1 MFRKFFSKKEK
12 NKDELKEESTI
23 DEEIELDSDDS
34 NQDNENDSVETEG
47 IESQDEAI
55 EEDIPTEEETIT
67 DDPITE
73 DEVQISDCPEKEEN
87 NLNTSEDIPVSDEQ
101 TIEEDASQDNI
112 DDESFSD
119 EENTSLDSQDDE
131 SLPTEEDTDS
141 PENEEKLED
150 SNLDISEAQDEEKK
164 EKEGFFADFFKGLT
178 KTRDNIS
185 SKIDEI
191 LSGSKKID
199 EELFENL
206 EDILIMSDIGANST
220 IEIIENLRAR
230 VKEKKISEP
239 EHVKKEL
246 NSIIK
251 DYMNEDE
258 LDNSINIDNTPL
270 IILVVGVNGVGKT
283 TSIGKLAKKY
293 TDSGKSVLLCAA
305 DTFRAAA
312 IEQLGEWA
320 NRVGVDMISHSQNA
334 DPGAVVFDAIA
345 AAKSRKTD
353 ILIVDTAGRLHNKK
367 NLMDELNK
375 IYRIIEREYS
385 EAKLQTLMVLDATTG
400 QNAMNQAKNFAEA
413 SHINGVILT
422 KMDGTAKGGV
432 VVRLQRELKVPIKY
446 MGLGEGIGDLKEFNV
461 NDFVDSII

>member
-1 MFRKFFSKKEK
+1 MFRNFFRKKDK
-12 NKDELKEESTI
+12 KKDELKEESTI
-23 DEEIELDSDDS
+23 SEEVISDIVEPSEEEEFENPSVKVDEDNKENLENNDLSEEEIEDEKDNDLDEEIKSDEVVNDKKEILESDKKSDD
-34 NQDNENDSVETEG
+34 T
-47 IESQDEAI
+47 
-55 EEDIPTEEETIT
+55 
-67 DDPITE
+67 
-73 DEVQISDCPEKEEN
+73 
-87 NLNTSEDIPVSDEQ
+87 
-101 TIEEDASQDNI
+101 
-112 DDESFSD
+112 
-119 EENTSLDSQDDE
+119 
-131 SLPTEEDTDS
+131 
-141 PENEEKLED
+141 EEKLVK
-150 SNLDISEAQDEEKK
+150 EEK
-164 EKEGFFADFFKGLT
+164 KEGFFADFFKGLS

-185 SKIDEI
+185 NKIDEL

-220 IEIIENLRAR
+220 IDIIENLRTR
-230 VKEKKISEP
+230 VKENKISEP

-246 NSIIK
+246 NNIIK
-251 DYMNEDE
+251 DYMNEE
-258 LDNSINIDNTPL
+258 NLDNNIDISKTPL

-345 AAKSRKTD
+345 AAKSRNTD

-375 IYRIIEREYS
+375 IYRIIEREYN
-385 EAKLQTLMVLDATTG
+385 EANLQTLMVLDATTG
-400 QNAMNQAKNFAEA
+400 QNAMNQATNFAEA
-413 SHINGVILT
+413 AHINGVILT

-446 MGLGEGIGDLKEFNV
+446 IGLGEGIEDLREFNV

>member
-1 MFRKFFSKKEK
+1 MFRNFFRKKDK
-12 NKDELKEESTI
+12 KKDELKEESTI
-23 DEEIELDSDDS
+23 SEEVTSDTVEPSEEEEIENPSVKVDEDNKENLENNELSEEEIEDEKDNDLDEEIKSDEVVNDKKEILESDKKSDD
-34 NQDNENDSVETEG
+34 T
-47 IESQDEAI
+47 
-55 EEDIPTEEETIT
+55 
-67 DDPITE
+67 
-73 DEVQISDCPEKEEN
+73 
-87 NLNTSEDIPVSDEQ
+87 
-101 TIEEDASQDNI
+101 
-112 DDESFSD
+112 
-119 EENTSLDSQDDE
+119 
-131 SLPTEEDTDS
+131 
-141 PENEEKLED
+141 EEKLVK
-150 SNLDISEAQDEEKK
+150 EEK
-164 EKEGFFADFFKGLT
+164 KEGFFADFFKGLS

-185 SKIDEI
+185 NKIDEL

-220 IEIIENLRAR
+220 IDIIENLRTR
-230 VKEKKISEP
+230 VKENKISEP

-246 NSIIK
+246 NNIIK
-251 DYMNEDE
+251 DYMNEE
-258 LDNSINIDNTPL
+258 NLDNTIDISKTPL

-345 AAKSRKTD
+345 AAKSRNTD

-375 IYRIIEREYS
+375 IYRIIEREYN
-385 EAKLQTLMVLDATTG
+385 EANLQTLMVLDATTG
-400 QNAMNQAKNFAEA
+400 QNAMNQATNFAEA
-413 SHINGVILT
+413 AHINGVILT

-446 MGLGEGIGDLKEFNV
+446 IGLGEGIEDLREFNV

>member
-1 MFRKFFSKKEK
+1 MFRNFFRKKDK
-12 NKDELKEESTI
+12 KKDEVKEESTI
-23 DEEIELDSDDS
+23 NEEVISD
-34 NQDNENDSVETEG
+34 
-47 IESQDEAI
+47 
-55 EEDIPTEEETIT
+55 TEEVS
-67 DDPITE
+67 E
-73 DEVQISDCPEKEEN
+73 DEQVK
-87 NLNTSEDIPVSDEQ
+87 
-101 TIEEDASQDNI
+101 
-112 DDESFSD
+112 
-119 EENTSLDSQDDE
+119 DE
-131 SLPTEEDTDS
+131 SLEVNKGTQQEVVEDELTEEVIEDSKIDFNDKEEDTDLES
-141 PENEEKLED
+141 KVKIDEVSNTEKIDLESNKSEQKPIEE
-150 SNLDISEAQDEEKK
+150 
-164 EKEGFFADFFKGLT
+164 EKEGFFADFFKGLS

-185 SKIDEI
+185 NKIDEI
-191 LSGSKKID
+191 LSGSSKID

-220 IEIIENLRAR
+220 IDIIENLRVR
-230 VKEKKISEP
+230 VKENKISEP

-246 NSIIK
+246 NNIIK
-251 DYMNEDE
+251 DYMNEDK
-258 LDNSINIDNTPL
+258 LDNTININNTPL

-345 AAKSRKTD
+345 AAKSRNTD
-353 ILIVDTAGRLHNKK
+353 ILIIDTAGRLHNKK

-375 IYRIIEREYS
+375 IYRIIEREYG
-385 EAKLQTLMVLDATTG
+385 EANLQTLMVLDATTG
-400 QNAMNQAKNFAEA
+400 QNAMNQATSFSQAA
-413 SHINGVILT
+413 HINGVILT

-432 VVRLQRELKVPIKY
+432 VVRLERELKVPIKY
-446 MGLGEGIGDLKEFNV
+446 IGLGEGIEDLREFNV

>member
-1 MFRKFFSKKEK
+1 MFRNFFRKKDK
-12 NKDELKEESTI
+12 KKDEVKEESTI
-23 DEEIELDSDDS
+23 NEEVS
-34 NQDNENDSVETEG
+34 
-47 IESQDEAI
+47 
-55 EEDIPTEEETIT
+55 
-67 DDPITE
+67 E
-73 DEVQISDCPEKEEN
+73 DEQVK
-87 NLNTSEDIPVSDEQ
+87 
-101 TIEEDASQDNI
+101 
-112 DDESFSD
+112 
-119 EENTSLDSQDDE
+119 DE
-131 SLPTEEDTDS
+131 SLEVNKGTQQEVVEDELTEEVIEDSKIDFNDKEEDTDLES
-141 PENEEKLED
+141 KVKIDEVSNTEKIDLESNKSEQKPIEE
-150 SNLDISEAQDEEKK
+150 
-164 EKEGFFADFFKGLT
+164 EKEGFFADFFKGLS

-185 SKIDEI
+185 NKIDEI
-191 LSGSKKID
+191 LSGSSKID

-220 IEIIENLRAR
+220 IDIIENLRVR
-230 VKEKKISEP
+230 VKENKISEP

-246 NSIIK
+246 NNIIK
-251 DYMNEDE
+251 DYMNEDK
-258 LDNSINIDNTPL
+258 LDNTININNTPL

-345 AAKSRKTD
+345 AAKSRNTD
-353 ILIVDTAGRLHNKK
+353 ILIIDTAGRLHNKK

-375 IYRIIEREYS
+375 IYRIIEREYG
-385 EAKLQTLMVLDATTG
+385 EANLQTLMVLDATTG
-400 QNAMNQAKNFAEA
+400 QNAMNQATSFSQAA
-413 SHINGVILT
+413 HINGVILT

-432 VVRLQRELKVPIKY
+432 VVRLERELKVPIKY
-446 MGLGEGIGDLKEFNV
+446 IGLGEGIEDLREFNV

>member
-1 MFRKFFSKKEK
+1 MFRNFFRKKDK
-12 NKDELKEESTI
+12 KKDEVKEESTI
-23 DEEIELDSDDS
+23 NEEVISD
-34 NQDNENDSVETEG
+34 
-47 IESQDEAI
+47 
-55 EEDIPTEEETIT
+55 TEEVS
-67 DDPITE
+67 E
-73 DEVQISDCPEKEEN
+73 DEQVK
-87 NLNTSEDIPVSDEQ
+87 
-101 TIEEDASQDNI
+101 
-112 DDESFSD
+112 
-119 EENTSLDSQDDE
+119 DE
-131 SLPTEEDTDS
+131 SLEVNKGTQQEVVEDELTEEVIEDSKIDFNDNEEDTDLES
-141 PENEEKLED
+141 KVKIDEVSNTEKIDLESNKSEQKPIEE
-150 SNLDISEAQDEEKK
+150 
-164 EKEGFFADFFKGLT
+164 EKEGFFADFFKGLS

-185 SKIDEI
+185 NKIDEI
-191 LSGSKKID
+191 LSGSSKID

-220 IEIIENLRAR
+220 IDIIENLRVR
-230 VKEKKISEP
+230 VKENKISEP

-246 NSIIK
+246 NNIIK
-251 DYMNEDE
+251 DYMNEDK
-258 LDNSINIDNTPL
+258 LDNTININNTPL

-345 AAKSRKTD
+345 AAKSRNTD
-353 ILIVDTAGRLHNKK
+353 ILIIDTAGRLHNKK

-375 IYRIIEREYS
+375 IYRIIEREYG
-385 EAKLQTLMVLDATTG
+385 EANLQTLMVLDATTG
-400 QNAMNQAKNFAEA
+400 QNAMNQATSFSQAA
-413 SHINGVILT
+413 HINGVILT

-432 VVRLQRELKVPIKY
+432 VVRLERELKVPIKY
-446 MGLGEGIGDLKEFNV
+446 IGLGEGIEDLREFNV

>member
-1 MFRKFFSKKEK
+1 MFRNFFRKKDK
-12 NKDELKEESTI
+12 KKDELKEESTI
-23 DEEIELDSDDS
+23 SEEVISDIVEPSEEEEFENPSVKVDEDNKENLENNDLSEEEIEDEKDNDLDEEIKSDEVVNDKKEILESDKKSDD
-34 NQDNENDSVETEG
+34 T
-47 IESQDEAI
+47 
-55 EEDIPTEEETIT
+55 
-67 DDPITE
+67 
-73 DEVQISDCPEKEEN
+73 
-87 NLNTSEDIPVSDEQ
+87 
-101 TIEEDASQDNI
+101 
-112 DDESFSD
+112 
-119 EENTSLDSQDDE
+119 
-131 SLPTEEDTDS
+131 
-141 PENEEKLED
+141 EEKLVK
-150 SNLDISEAQDEEKK
+150 EEK
-164 EKEGFFADFFKGLT
+164 KEGFFADFFKGLS

-185 SKIDEI
+185 NKIDEL

-220 IEIIENLRAR
+220 IDIIENLRTR
-230 VKEKKISEP
+230 VKENKISEP

-246 NSIIK
+246 NNIIK
-251 DYMNEDE
+251 DYMNEE
-258 LDNSINIDNTPL
+258 NLDNTIDISKTPL

-345 AAKSRKTD
+345 AAKSRNTD

-375 IYRIIEREYS
+375 IYRIIEREYN
-385 EAKLQTLMVLDATTG
+385 EANLQTLMVLDATTG
-400 QNAMNQAKNFAEA
+400 QNAMNQATNFAEA
-413 SHINGVILT
+413 AHINGVILT

-446 MGLGEGIGDLKEFNV
+446 IGLGEGIEDLREFNV